1 MLQKILKVFPKQK
14 KYIRDHLSTVTPLK
28 LFTNWCK
35 AVSQTSFSGALAT
48 DRVSCWCIGS
58 MSKTGLWACEG
69 VACCPGEQLFSWEK
83 RRDSVNR
90 AGKGGTGRN

>member
-48 DRVSCWCIGS
+48 DRVVG
-58 MSKTGLWACEG
+58 A
-69 VACCPGEQLFSWEK
+69 
-83 RRDSVNR
+83 
-90 AGKGGTGRN
+90 